1 MIWHSDKKFEES
13 ILSIKFSGEG
23 LDQHGVS
30 IYDLSECLL
39 SIQRIIHKAYLAKE
53 DKLYKGAYPK
63 KEIRE
68 KLALQLGERRK
79 GSDLFGLVP
88 LLDPESVN
96 NILRQCID
104 YTISGVIGYY
114 VGDLLKRIHDEKNDN
129 RKIFMGSIYPEISN
143 IVNRVDTIGGIE
155 AISIGSPLLGRETV
169 AAFDSTTKDYL
180 NSIKDEYWLGKYQ
193 EIQGSVYKLYPN
205 SNMVGIRRAGGSTV
219 TIWLRPEDF
228 AKIRYLKASDPF
240 FIFKGR
246 PKYKLGIETK
256 KITEFEADEI
266 EYIGNELIEKI

>member
-1 MIWHSDKKFEES
+1 MIWHSDKKIEES

-23 LDQHGVS
+23 LDQNGVS

-104 YTISGVIGYY
+104 YTISGVI
-114 VGDLLKRIHDEKNDN
+114 
-129 RKIFMGSIYPEISN
+129 
-143 IVNRVDTIGGIE
+143 RVC
-155 AISIGSPLLGRETV
+155 
-169 AAFDSTTKDYL
+169 
-180 NSIKDEYWLGKYQ
+180 
-193 EIQGSVYKLYPN
+193 
-205 SNMVGIRRAGGSTV
+205 
-219 TIWLRPEDF
+219 
-228 AKIRYLKASDPF
+228 
-240 FIFKGR
+240 
-246 PKYKLGIETK
+246 
-256 KITEFEADEI
+256 
-266 EYIGNELIEKI
+266 